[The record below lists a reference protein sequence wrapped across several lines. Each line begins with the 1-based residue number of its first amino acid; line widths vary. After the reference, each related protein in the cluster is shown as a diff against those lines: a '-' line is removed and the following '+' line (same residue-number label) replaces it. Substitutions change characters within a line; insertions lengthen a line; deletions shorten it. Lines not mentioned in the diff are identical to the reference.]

1 MIEASDQREGKEE
14 AQIEE
19 EAEIIEYGDADMQ
32 EAIFRFQQEVRPL
45 ARL

>member
-14 AQIEE
+14 AQI
-19 EAEIIEYGDADMQ
+19 IEYGDADMQ
-32 EAIFRFQQEVRPL
+32 EAMFRFQQEVRPL